1 MRIQRATVAATQ
13 QRAGAVL
20 AVDPWILE
28 SPVKA
33 APEAPPMGLSLG
45 GEPPGV
51 GKGESPGETATL
63 QGTEPQQPNGFIIY
77 KLLSS
82 LAQANSLQSV
92 FNILETDEPSI
103 A

>member
-1 MRIQRATVAATQ
+1 MAAAME

-33 APEAPPMGLSLG
+33 APEAPAMGLSLG
-45 GEPPGV
+45 GEPPGM
-51 GKGESPGETATL
+51 GKGESPAETGTG
-63 QGTEPQQPNGFIIY
+63 QETEPQQPSGFIIY

-82 LAQANSLQSV
+82 LAQSNSLQSI